1 MNFLNIG
8 EAGYIAAAVAVVRGA
23 GIARIRS
30 VKTLVESPENLGK
43 LEGGHIEEAA
53 LDVGGW
59 KTKGR
64 EVRDDAEFV
73 GAAFEC
79 SSEVR
84 VG

>member
-8 EAGYIAAAVAVVRGA
+8 EAGYIAGGVAVIRGA

-30 VKTLVESPENLGK
+30 VKTSVESPENLGK
-43 LEGGHIEEAA
+43 LKGGHIEEAA
-53 LDVGGW
+53 SDVGGW

-64 EVRDDAEFV
+64 EVRDDAESV

-79 SSEVR
+79 SPEVR
-84 VG
+84 IG